1 MTRLSQA
8 VGHSLEDVLAFT
20 HAGYWNRQRVW
31 VRHNGIA
38 GVWRID
44 RRTGQRAFTPISRE
58 AAPDYYGCVDG
69 RFVAF
74 DAKTTDH
81 NARWRLDKERAHQ
94 YQLMLDLALAG
105 AVCWF
110 AIEQRSQQALHLLR
124 IVPASPYPIVVF
136 ESLGLPDR
144 LEIPW
149 SDRAG
154 GYDWLPLV
162 RESWLR

>member
-1 MTRLSQA
+1 M
-8 VGHSLEDVLAFT
+8 LAFV

-44 RRTGQRAFTPISRE
+44 RRTGQRVFTPISRE

-94 YQLMLDLALAG
+94 YQLMLDLASAG
-105 AVCWF
+105 AVC
-110 AIEQRSQQALHLLR
+110 
-124 IVPASPYPIVVF
+124 
-136 ESLGLPDR
+136 SLTP
-144 LEIPW
+144 P
-149 SDRAG
+149 
-154 GYDWLPLV
+154 LPLST
-162 RESWLR
+162 RSTSGRNWRYSTPICLKKR